1 MEEQLGERS
10 YDWSKDKLLEVK
22 FEQYD
27 DFLKIKETLTRIGVA
42 SSRDKTIYQSTH
54 ILHKRGR
61 YYIVHF
67 KELFALDGKRA
78 NIDIVDIERRN
89 AIVKLLVEWGL
100 VRVVNDAALNPMGH
114 VGQFKVI
121 SFKEKVNW
129 KLVPKYT
136 IGKNDE

>member
-1 MEEQLGERS
+1 
-10 YDWSKDKLLEVK
+10 
-22 FEQYD
+22 
-27 DFLKIKETLTRIGVA
+27 
-42 SSRDKTIYQSTH
+42 
-54 ILHKRGR
+54 
-61 YYIVHF
+61 
-67 KELFALDGKRA
+67 
-78 NIDIVDIERRN
+78 
-89 AIVKLLVEWGL
+89 